1 MVLVAILAI
10 LPFALRVPDAVM
22 RTIYPLRYEATISEA
37 SEKNDLEPAFIAA
50 VIYTESRFR
59 PDVESHQEA
68 YGLMQLLPQSARYIQ
83 RNSGIEGDYR
93 DPKVNIRLGTW
104 FLGYLNDRYEGDERL
119 MLAAYNSGEGS
130 VDAWTSDEGLRHRER
145 YPLQR
150 DPPVRGPRAGG
161 TGDVPGGLR
170 HGPAQER
177 RLKSLRGG
185 IQGRRDMRRKLA
197 VLLVASLVPMS
208 GAVACG
214 QAVEDRV
221 KQEVDKQVQ
230 KGEDRVNKELEKG
243 QKKLEKEAGK
253 VQKQIEEG
261 AQDAKKQAEK

>member
-22 RTIYPLRYEATISEA
+22 RTIYPLHYEETIREA
-37 SEKNDLEPAFIAA
+37 SEENDLEPAFVAA

-59 PDVESHQEA
+59 PGVESHQDA

-130 VDAWTSDEGLRHRER
+130 VDAWTSDKGFDIEKDIPYKETREYVDKALEARNTYKELYGSDLR
-145 YPLQR
+145 
-150 DPPVRGPRAGG
+150 
-161 TGDVPGGLR
+161 
-170 HGPAQER
+170 
-177 RLKSLRGG
+177 RGG
-185 IQGRRDMRRKLA
+185 G
-197 VLLVASLVPMS
+197 
-208 GAVACG
+208 
-214 QAVEDRV
+214 
-221 KQEVDKQVQ
+221 
-230 KGEDRVNKELEKG
+230 
-243 QKKLEKEAGK
+243 
-253 VQKQIEEG
+253 
-261 AQDAKKQAEK
+261 